1 MTERSYKQ
9 LPGERGVFFS
19 DAFLRL
25 TPSTSDTPLSL
36 VGQSEGSHKSPM
48 FENGVLFLPY
58 GGTAII
64 RVEPHTLPHFQLILK
79 YMKERSD
86 RGAGIEFL
94 YRRHRDGEERKLLA
108 TLKPTTQ
115 NQKSS
120 NTIIVLPH
128 QMAVRVDYAFRSRAT
143 K

>member
-1 MTERSYKQ
+1 
-9 LPGERGVFFS
+9 
-19 DAFLRL
+19 
-25 TPSTSDTPLSL
+25 
-36 VGQSEGSHKSPM
+36 
-48 FENGVLFLPY
+48 
-58 GGTAII
+58 
-64 RVEPHTLPHFQLILK
+64 
-79 YMKERSD
+79 MKERSD